1 MNHTF
6 HYWQPVRVHYADH
19 ASLHMKDLIIGKRV
33 LILISTTLYHNGTA
47 KAIEASLA
55 GKNVTFF
62 TGIQPDPSTQCV
74 DKATEAAR
82 EVDADT
88 IIGIG
93 GGSCMDV
100 AKAVACLKDTP
111 DSILA
116 YLGTQGKAFT
126 ERKTQLIL
134 VPTTAGTGSEV
145 TNIGVFTNITSGEK
159 LPLASDPFYAD
170 DAIIDPLLSYTTPPK
185 VTANTGMDAFAHALE
200 AYWNANSNPISDA
213 LAISAMK
220 KIMEYLHQAYEHP
233 QDAQARNHMMVASLL
248 AGMAFSQ
255 TRTTG
260 CHVLSYPLSTMYHG
274 AHGESCA
281 ISLSAFIRI
290 SHEKE
295 AEKMILLER
304 ELGYADQNE
313 FADAVEA
320 LLQSVH
326 MPTRLSQLGVKKSD
340 VDTII
345 QTAMKSKK
353 QLDLSPALMDENRLR
368 RLIDSI
374 L

>member
-1 MNHTF
+1 MNQTF
-6 HYWQPVRVHYADH
+6 NCWQPVRIHYADN
-19 ASLHMKDLIIGKRV
+19 ASLHMKELITGKRV
-33 LILISTTLYHNGTA
+33 LILIGKTLYQNGTA
-47 KAIEASLA
+47 KAIATSLEN
-55 GKNVTFF
+55 KEITFF
-62 TGIQPDPSTQCV
+62 TGIEPDPSTDCV
-74 DKATEAAR
+74 DKAVEAAR
-82 EVDADT
+82 NANADT

-93 GGSCMDV
+93 GGSCLDV
-100 AKAVACLKDTP
+100 AKAVACLKDSS
-111 DSILA
+111 DSIIA
-116 YLGTQGKAFT
+116 YLGAQGKELG

-159 LPLASDPFYAD
+159 LPLASNPFYAD
-170 DAIIDPLLSYTTPPK
+170 DAIIDPLLSYTTPYK

-220 KIMEYLHQAYEHP
+220 RIIANLQEVCEHP
-233 QDAQARNHMMVASLL
+233 QDSQARNHMMIASLL

-260 CHVLSYPLSTMYHG
+260 CHVLSYPLSAMYHG

-281 ISLSAFIRI
+281 ISIPAFIRI

-295 AEKMILLER
+295 AEKMMILEK
-304 ELGYADQNE
+304 ELGYANQYE
-313 FADAVEA
+313 FADAIEA

-326 MPTRLSQLGVKKSD
+326 MPTRLSQLGVTKAD
-340 VDTII
+340 VDKITKI
-345 QTAMKSKK
+345 AMNSKR
-353 QLDLSPALMDENRLR
+353 QLDLSPAVMDENRLKQ
-368 RLIDSI
+368 LIYSI